1 MVILKSHRPQI
12 LIIDDSLN
20 NLHVLCSA
28 LKQAGY
34 KTRGVKNSKMAL
46 ISIQAAPPDL
56 ILLDIRMPDLDGYQ
70 VCQRLKENSRIAHIP
85 VIFISAL
92 DDPID
97 LIRAFEVGGCD
108 YITKPFQIEE
118 VLVRI
123 KHQLKIRTLEQQLL
137 DQNRQLQHEIE
148 QQEKTQNALQESEE
162 KFSKAF
168 LLSPYPM
175 AIAKYPKGE
184 FIDLNQAFLDI
195 TGYSKAETIGQNPRS
210 LNLWANASQRDSLLA
225 ELKRSQR
232 IQNYPLEILTKT
244 SEVRTVLISAELLNL
259 QANFYVLCLFNDIT
273 ERQTIE
279 AERNQVLTELQE
291 KIKLE
296 KATRQVLDRMR
307 STLDIEQVLRSI
319 TQDIRNTLQCDRV
332 GIFRF
337 NADWSGQFV
346 AESVGKGWRS
356 LISHTSKSI
365 EGDRCFVNLYNR
377 EPQRFTD
384 TYFQN
389 NRSRRYDHST
399 SYFCVPDIEQAGFN
413 TCYLDLLRQ
422 FQASAYLTVPLFT
435 ETQLWGLLACYQNG
449 SPRFWTDSEIHFVLE
464 IGEQLGI
471 TLQQAKLLA
480 SAQRQSQELAQAKDL
495 AEAANEAK
503 SEFLAKMTHELRT
516 PLNAILGFSQILQ
529 QDETLNPG
537 VQDYINIIHSSGE
550 HLLRLINDVLDMS
563 QLESGQI
570 KLYPKQFN
578 LSHFLNSLTKI
589 IEARAIAKGLTFQLI
604 LADPPSAILQT
615 DEGKLWQ
622 VLINLLDNSIKF
634 TNSGTITLRVSFPSH
649 VRFEV
654 EDTGIGMDSEVL
666 STLFNPFSNAPS
678 QDGTGLGL
686 ALSQRLVN
694 LMGGHIEVRSQIN
707 QGSRFSFEIP
717 LILDQSLNTSEPNCS
732 SAVIGLAP
740 NQPNYRILVVEDR
753 WASRQ
758 HLVNLLQSVGFQV
771 REVTQSQDVIPLW
784 ETWFP
789 HVILMDIH
797 SPAIESQTIAETIR
811 STSKGEET
819 VLIALIPQFTFNRT
833 SDLSAAGWDDYMK
846 QPIQEETVWKKMAK
860 HLGVCYQYAQELTSP
875 QIAPELTPLSTIED
889 RHSDANSNFENGSD
903 RLQQKLSQMPPDWID
918 RVSQAAR
925 RGSDVELLDLIQS
938 LPSQDQDV
946 ADILERWSNNFQFD
960 QILELVET
968 VSHSQELL

>member
-1 MVILKSHRPQI
+1 MVILKPHRPQI

-20 NLHVLCSA
+20 NLHVLCST

-46 ISIQAAPPDL
+46 MSIQAAPPDL

-70 VCQRLKENSRIAHIP
+70 VCQRLKENPRIAHIP

-97 LIRAFEVGGCD
+97 LIRAFEAGGCD

-148 QQEKTQNALQESEE
+148 QQERTQNALQESEE

-175 AIAKYPKGE
+175 AIAKYPNGE

-210 LNLWANASQRDSLLA
+210 LNLWANASQRDRLLA

-244 SEVRTVLISAELLNL
+244 SEVRSVLLSAELLNL

-279 AERNQVLTELQE
+279 AERNQVLTELQG

-307 STLDIEQVLRSI
+307 STLDIEQVFRSI
-319 TQDIRNTLQCDRV
+319 TQDIRETLQCDRV

-337 NADWSGQFV
+337 NRDWSGQFV
-346 AESVGKGWRS
+346 AESVGKGW
-356 LISHTSKSI
+356 KSI
-365 EGDRCFVNLYNR
+365 ISNASRPLESDRCFVNLYA
-377 EPQRFTD
+377 QGHQSFTD

-389 NRSRRYDHST
+389 SRSRRYDHPS

-413 TCYLDLLRQ
+413 ACYLDLLHQ

-435 ETQLWGLLACYQNG
+435 ETQIWGLLACYQNAN
-449 SPRFWTDSEIHFVLE
+449 PRFWTNSEIHFVLE

-471 TLQQAKLLA
+471 TLQQAKLLE

-516 PLNAILGFSQILQ
+516 PLNAILGFTQILQ
-529 QDETLNPG
+529 QDDTLNPG
-537 VQDYINIIHSSGE
+537 VQDYIDIIHNSGE

-570 KLYPKQFN
+570 KLYPKQFD
-578 LSHFLNSLTKI
+578 LPPFLNSLTEI
-589 IEARAIAKGLTFQLI
+589 IEPRAIAKGLTFQLI
-604 LADPPSAILQT
+604 REDHTPATLQT

-622 VLINLLDNSIKF
+622 VLLNLLDNSIKF
-634 TNSGTITLRVSFPSH
+634 THSGTITLRVSYPSSI
-649 VRFEV
+649 RFEV
-654 EDTGIGMDSEVL
+654 EDTGMGIPSEVL
-666 STLFNPFSNAPS
+666 STLFNPFSNSPS

-694 LMGGHIEVRSQIN
+694 LMGGHIEVKSQVN

-717 LILDQSLNTSEPNCS
+717 LILDQSLNTREQNGASP
-732 SAVIGLAP
+732 VIGLAP

-758 HLVNLLQSVGFQV
+758 YLVNLLQSVGFQV
-771 REVTQSQDVIPLW
+771 REVTQDREIITLW
-784 ETWFP
+784 RTWFP

-797 SPAIESQTIAETIR
+797 TSAIEAQTIAETIR
-811 STSKGEET
+811 STPKGEET
-819 VLIALIPQFTFNRT
+819 VLIALIPQFTSEQPR
-833 SDLSAAGWDDYMK
+833 DLKAAGWDDYMK
-846 QPIQEETVWKKMAK
+846 QPIQEEMVWQKMAK
-860 HLGVCYQYAQELTSP
+860 HLGVRYQYAQELALS
-875 QIAPELTPLSTIED
+875 QMGSELTPLSTVEGMD
-889 RHSDANSNFENGSD
+889 SDTDSNFENGSD
-903 RLQQKLSQMPPDWID
+903 NLQQKLSQMPPDWID
-918 RVSQAAR
+918 QLSQAAR
-925 RGSDVELLDLIQS
+925 RGSDVEILDLIQAIS
-938 LPSQDQDV
+938 PEDEDL
-946 ADILERWSNNFQFD
+946 ANLLESWSNNFQFD
-960 QILELVET
+960 RILDLVAT
-968 VSHSQELL
+968 VAHS